1 MITYMFRMPVF
12 PIIME
17 LDGTV
22 IAARSKQG
30 LEKKLSGMIL
40 PPGRKYGGVDSTG
53 ETWDL
58 YVDRMMLSPL
68 TLRNRAT
75 KLQLIRL
82 VNGRKNRSQTE
93 MPYSD
98 KSLSV
103 KTFKRVFE
111 ELVNLV
117 V

>member
-1 MITYMFRMPVF
+1 MPVF

-17 LDGTV
+17 LDSTV
-22 IAARSKQG
+22 IAARSRQD

-40 PPGRKYGGVDSTG
+40 LPSRKYGGVDSTG
-53 ETWDL
+53 EAWDL
-58 YVDRMMLSPL
+58 YADGMMLSPL
-68 TLRNRAT
+68 TLRSRAT

-82 VNGRKNRSQTE
+82 VNGRKNRNQTG
-93 MPYSD
+93 MPYSE

-111 ELVNLV
+111 ELVNMV

>member
-1 MITYMFRMPVF
+1 MIKYMFRMPAF

-17 LDGTV
+17 IDGTV
-22 IAARSKQG
+22 IAARSRQG

-40 PPGRKYGGVDSTG
+40 LPSQKYGGVDSTG
-53 ETWDL
+53 KAWDL
-58 YVDRMMLSPL
+58 YADSMILSPL
-68 TLRNRAT
+68 TLRKRAT

-82 VNGRKNRSQTE
+82 VNGRKNRKQTE
-93 MPYSD
+93 TLYSE

-103 KTFKRVFE
+103 KTFERVFE